1 MATMKHQQ
9 LWCLYYWLMLNLYNS
24 LTKSL
29 EKVELSSDEIKIYL
43 CGPTVQSSPHI
54 GHGRSSVVFDFFIRY
69 LKYLNYKV
77 SFVRNIT
84 DIDDK
89 IIIKSSEQNIEF
101 RQLANKVMAEFGE
114 AYTNLNCLS
123 PDFEPKAT
131 EYIDE
136 IILYIN
142 KILEK
147 DMAYVSESGVYFDT
161 AASTNYLKLSGR
173 KLEEV
178 ISGTRVDIQED
189 KKAPEDFALWKF
201 AKKGEPYWEATWGKG
216 RPGWHIECSAMIN
229 SILGKEIDF
238 HCGGNDLIFPH
249 HENELAQAKAAYPEK
264 NFVKYWLH
272 NGMINLSGRKM
283 SKSEGNVKI
292 LKDYIVEYGG
302 DVMRFYFLRAQYRSP
317 QEFSEELLIE
327 SETTFKKISEFV
339 EGAKAEPLD
348 SKLINL
354 FEECM
359 GDDLNTP
366 KLIGEIF
373 LIINK
378 SLSLDEQI
386 LNNLK
391 ATVKFIFNI
400 LGFTFIKIEKQKL
413 PDEMLINY
421 FKKYKI
427 VFISIE
433 EAMSEYIKIREQ
445 YRAEQQYE
453 IADDMR
459 NQILEIGIKIE
470 DGKKDGWSWN
480 NNRG

>member
-1 MATMKHQQ
+1 
-9 LWCLYYWLMLNLYNS
+9 MLNLYNS
-24 LTKSL
+24 YTKSV
-29 EKVELSSDEIKIYL
+29 EKVELSSDDVKVYL

-69 LKYLNYKV
+69 LKYLNYNV
-77 SFVRNIT
+77 SFARNIT

-89 IIIKSSEQNIEF
+89 IIIKSSEQNIGFKE
-101 RQLANKVMAEFGE
+101 LANKISKEFE
-114 AYTNLNCLS
+114 QAYSNLNCLS

-136 IILYIN
+136 IILYI
-142 KILEK
+142 KQILDK

-161 AASTNYLKLSGR
+161 SAFTDYLKLSGR

-178 ISGTRVDIQED
+178 ISGTRVDIQDD

-201 AKKGEPYWEATWGKG
+201 AKEGEPYWESTWGKG

-229 SILGKEIDF
+229 TILGEEIDF

-249 HENELAQAKAAYPEK
+249 HENELAQSKAAYPNK

-272 NGMINLSGRKM
+272 NGMINLSGKKM

-292 LKDYIVEYGG
+292 LNEYINEYGG

-317 QEFSEELLIE
+317 QEFSEDLLIE
-327 SETTFKKISEFV
+327 SQTTFKKISEFI
-339 EGAKAEPLD
+339 KDTKPEPID
-348 SKLINL
+348 KNLINL

-373 LIINK
+373 LQINN
-378 SLSLDEQI
+378 STNLDKLIQ
-386 LNNLK
+386 NDLK
-391 ATVKFIFNI
+391 ATIRFIFHT
-400 LGFTFIKIEKQKL
+400 LGFTFLKAETEQLSDEKL
-413 PDEMLINY
+413 VNY
-421 FKKYKI
+421 FDNYGI
-427 VFISIE
+427 IFESIE
-433 EAMSEYIKIREQ
+433 QAMNEYIIIREQ
-445 YRAEQQYE
+445 HRTNQEYE
-453 IADDMR
+453 IADVMR
-459 NQILEIGIKIE
+459 DSLLKIGIKIE

-480 NNRG
+480 NN